1 MEEIEKIV
9 AYGWTQC
16 ITEVTSSSL
25 EAAKCLNIGD
35 TSTIFTSTI
44 ITTYLQRARL
54 ETPLT
59 QQISKDPFFYSNNDY
74 HK

>member
-25 EAAKCLNIGD
+25 EAAKCL
-35 TSTIFTSTI
+35 